1 MIVLIGG
8 EKGGSGKSCLAQ
20 NIAVFLTTECNASV
34 IMVDCDPQ
42 RTTSDWI
49 QARNNNPKLAS
60 INCVQLYGK
69 IRNDLL
75 SLEQHYDVV
84 IVDCG
89 GQDNLALRATMSVA
103 AYILMPLRPKRR
115 DLKTVCHMDDIVATC
130 KMINPKL
137 RASFVITQCPNLPN
151 QANRILEAKEVCKT
165 YDINVL
171 DAITYCRNVYDDSE
185 ESGLSVIEIDPNGK
199 AADEIRTIACEL
211 FQVDC
216 AANLEDRLHPAMLAQ
231 SAGKGQMHNGLTN
244 SGLTNNGLLNNGLLH
259 QTQPTHLNTQKRG
272 QNGTQRPQEKRYA
285 I

>member
-1 MIVLIGG
+1 MIILVGG

-20 NIAVFLTTECNASV
+20 NIAVFLTKECGAAV

-49 QARNNNPKLAS
+49 QARNNNPKLPA

-75 SLEQHYDVV
+75 SLEQHYDYV

-103 AYILMPLRPKRR
+103 SHILMPLRPKRR
-115 DLKTVCHMDDIVATC
+115 DLKTVSHMDDVVATC
-130 KMINPKL
+130 MMINPKMK
-137 RASFVITQCPNLPN
+137 ASFVITQCPNLPS
-151 QANRILEAKEVCKT
+151 QANRIVEAKEVCRT

-171 DAITYCRNVYDDSE
+171 DAITYSRNIYDDSE
-185 ESGLSVIEIDPNGK
+185 ESGLSVIEIEPKGK
-199 AADEIRTIACEL
+199 AAGEIRAIACEML
-211 FQVDC
+211 EVKNAVEVRNQLQQ
-216 AANLEDRLHPAMLAQ
+216 ANM
-231 SAGKGQMHNGLTN
+231 SKM
-244 SGLTNNGLLNNGLLH
+244 
-259 QTQPTHLNTQKRG
+259 RG
-272 QNGTQRPQEKRYA
+272 NYGTGRSQEKLYA

>member
-20 NIAVFLTTECNASV
+20 NIAVFLTTECSASV

-49 QARNNNPKLAS
+49 HARNNNPQLAS

-84 IVDCG
+84 LVDCG

-137 RASFVITQCPNLPN
+137 QASFVITQCPSLPN

-165 YDINVL
+165 YDIHVL

-185 ESGLSVIEIDPNGK
+185 ESGLSVIEIEPTGK
-199 AADEIRTIACEL
+199 AAEEIRTIACEL

-216 AANLEDRLHPAMLAQ
+216 AASLANLLHPAIHAQ
-231 SAGKGQMHNGLTN
+231 GVSQMHHHLT
-244 SGLTNNGLLNNGLLH
+244 H
-259 QTQPTHLNTQKRG
+259 QTQSTHTTTQRRG
-272 QNGTQRPQEKRYA
+272 QNGTQRSQEKRYV